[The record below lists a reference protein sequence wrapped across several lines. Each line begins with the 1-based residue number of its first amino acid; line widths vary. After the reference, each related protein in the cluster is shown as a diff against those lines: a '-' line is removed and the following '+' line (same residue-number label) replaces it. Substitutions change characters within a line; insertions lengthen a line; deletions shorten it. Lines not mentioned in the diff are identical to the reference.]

1 MRPIPVEGPR
11 APAGLNGLGIVPQL
25 VVRAGEGGKP
35 AVQARIS
42 GAEPDPGFGQL
53 DRLCPPPDVNV
64 HLSEHNM
71 GGGKAR
77 V

>member
-1 MRPIPVEGPR
+1 MLW
-11 APAGLNGLGIVPQL
+11 LNPDEEV
-25 VVRAGEGGKP
+25 P
-35 AVQARIS
+35 AVSHARVRDALVRSDAIPS
-42 GAEPDPGFGQL
+42 
-53 DRLCPPPDVNV
+53 LCPPPDVNV